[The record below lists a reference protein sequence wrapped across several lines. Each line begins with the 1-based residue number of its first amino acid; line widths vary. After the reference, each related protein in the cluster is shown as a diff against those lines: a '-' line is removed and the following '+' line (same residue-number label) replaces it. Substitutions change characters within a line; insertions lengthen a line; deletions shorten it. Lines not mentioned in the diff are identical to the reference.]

1 MNPSVTIRGRSR
13 PAHWRRL
20 ERERRVAEN
29 GDSFLV
35 GETLVQPP
43 VLEGRGFYFGA
54 VADGLG
60 GEGHDDLASQAAVRA
75 MERIFLGQ
83 QPVQLVEPVTPDALL
98 REAYVYANRSVCDER
113 TERGVEGMFTTLTAA
128 LITDDQQG
136 ERVLYPGNIG
146 DSRMYLFRQ
155 KQLSLLSRDDGESGY
170 VTRVIGDPNVF
181 QTSFLQTSTILSRT
195 PEVQRELR
203 TILQDRLI
211 SLVPGMLPASR
222 EELTALFHGVL
233 EGSYPLEYLH
243 MLSHELSALLDA
255 LGMERFYALLGPM
268 AETYEQ
274 AARVLAPVTLRSG
287 DRLLLCTDGISN
299 AFSAPFIADA
309 LSAQSSS
316 VPMEETL
323 DNILIFLLEAPGRV
337 DDDRTGVLIH
347 IH

>member
-35 GETLVQPP
+35 GDEWVQPP
-43 VLEGRGFYFGA
+43 ILEGLGFFFGA

-60 GEGHDDLASQAAVRA
+60 GEGNDDLASQAAVRA
-75 MERIFLGQ
+75 MDRILRSQ
-83 QPVQLVEPVTPDALL
+83 QPVQLVEPVTPNALL

-113 TERGVEGMFTTLTAA
+113 AERGVDGMFTTLTAA
-128 LITDDQQG
+128 LIIDNLRG

-146 DSRMYLFRQ
+146 DSRMYLLREN
-155 KQLSLLSRDDGESGY
+155 QLTLLSRDDGESGY

-181 QTSFLQTSTILSRT
+181 QTSFLQVATTLSRT
-195 PEVQRELR
+195 PNVQLKLR
-203 TILQDRLI
+203 QVLQERL
-211 SLVPGMLPASR
+211 LALNPGSLPAS
-222 EELTALFHGVL
+222 LDDLAGLFHGVL
-233 EGSYPLEYLH
+233 EGSYPLEYLN

-268 AETYEQ
+268 AEAYEE
-274 AARVLAPVTLRSG
+274 AARFLAPVLLRRG

-299 AFSAPFIADA
+299 AFSPSFIADA
-309 LSAQSSS
+309 LSANAPS
-316 VPMEETL
+316 VPMAETL
-323 DNILIFLLEAPGRV
+323 DNILTFLLESPGRV
-337 DDDRTGVLIH
+337 DDDRTGVLFH